1 MDPNT
6 TFSSPPPPPTI
17 PPPQPPTAPLKTSRL
32 SSFVYWLHTHKK
44 LALTIVSVIIL
55 LGLLFF
61 LSYSSIKE
69 LFLPPKSPN
78 SSSSNNAS
86 DVLPSAS
93 ITLTTPK
100 VKYSQSEKILI
111 TAVADSQNQF
121 ITGFDV
127 LIKFDPEFLSLTDK
141 KSPAL
146 PNFDYFGSNENGLL
160 QTSAVQKASITPP
173 QVFKNQKLFEFEFT
187 AKKSGKTQ
195 INIVY
200 MPNSTSDS
208 NLVSNESQD
217 ILNTVKGVELT
228 ID

>member
-1 MDPNT
+1 MEPNT
-6 TFSSPPPPPTI
+6 TYSTPPAPPTI
-17 PPPQPPTAPLKTSRL
+17 PPLPQPATPLKTSRL
-32 SSFVYWLHTHKK
+32 SSFIYWLHTHKK
-44 LALTIVSVIIL
+44 LALTIICIIFL
-55 LGLLFF
+55 FGFLFF
-61 LSYSSIKE
+61 LSYGSLKNLIS
-69 LFLPPKSPN
+69 PPKSPDSTGN
-78 SSSSNNAS
+78 QSTAQNLTS
-86 DVLPSAS
+86 L
-93 ITLTTPK
+93 ILTTPK
-100 VKYSQSEKILI
+100 LKYSQSEKIII
-111 TAVADSQNQF
+111 TAVADSQNKF

-160 QTSAVQKASITPP
+160 QTSAVQKTSITAP

-208 NLVSNESQD
+208 NLINNNSQD
-217 ILNTVKGVELT
+217 ILNNAKGVEIT

>member
-6 TFSSPPPPPTI
+6 TYSTPPTPPVI
-17 PPPQPPTAPLKTSRL
+17 PPPPQPAVPLKTSRL
-32 SSFVYWLHTHKK
+32 SSFIYWLHTHKK
-44 LALTIVSVIIL
+44 LALTIICIIFL
-55 LGLLFF
+55 FGVLFF
-61 LSYSSIKE
+61 LSYASLKNLIS
-69 LFLPPKSPN
+69 PPKSPDSTGN
-78 SSSSNNAS
+78 Q
-86 DVLPSAS
+86 SAAQNRTS
-93 ITLTTPK
+93 LILTTPK
-100 VKYSQSEKILI
+100 IKYSQSEKIII

-127 LIKFDPEFLSLTDK
+127 LINFDPEFLSLTDK

-146 PNFDYFGSNENGLL
+146 PNFDYFGSNQNGLL
-160 QTSAVQKASITPP
+160 QTSAVQKTSIKQP

-195 INIVY
+195 IGIVY

-208 NLVSNESQD
+208 NLINNDSQD
-217 ILNTVKGVELT
+217 ILNNVKGVEIT